1 MIEDPPVLTIRRGF
15 ERPKAEAVAALS
27 GVPSGH
33 LVDAMGGR
41 GAADFRIKP
50 VIEEGRVASAFCGV
64 AVTCHAG
71 PADNLA
77 LFAAIETARGG
88 DVIVAATDAFEG
100 TAVIGDLMLG
110 MARNRGVIAV
120 VTDGLARDLE
130 GIAGVG
136 TPVFCRGVSPNSPAR
151 NGPGTVGLPVTIGG
165 VTVDSGDLVAG
176 DRDGVVVVPR
186 DRVEAVVRALQAVRA
201 AEADLDAKVR
211 AGLEIPDFVR
221 GLLDSERVR
230 YLD

>member
-15 ERPKAEAVAALS
+15 ERPKAEAVAALT

-41 GAADFRIKP
+41 GAVDFRIKP
-50 VIEEGRVASAFCGV
+50 VIDEGRVPSAFCGV

-77 LFAAIETARGG
+77 LFAAIEAARGG

-110 MARNRGVIAV
+110 MARNRGVIAI

-136 TPVFCRGVSPNSPAR
+136 IPVFCRGVSPNSPAR
-151 NGPGTVGLPVTIGG
+151 NGPGTVGLPVTLGG
-165 VTVDSGDLVAG
+165 VTVASGDLVAG
-176 DRDGVVVVPR
+176 DRDGVVVVPLVR
-186 DRVEAVVRALQAVRA
+186 AEAVAAALAEVVKREA
-201 AEADLDAKVR
+201 ATEKLSRSGKLRRMWDPEAFEARGV
-211 AGLEIPDFVR
+211 EIV
-221 GLLDSERVR
+221 E
-230 YLD
+230 